1 MKQFYIVFLFLIISF
16 SYGQEAQDSGGE
28 IEGFELYPN
37 PVTTGT
43 VYIQTALNAPKR
55 ILIFDVFGTQR
66 LETTILRKELNVS
79 DLVAGVYVLRVYEK
93 DKVAT
98 RKLIIK

>member
-1 MKQFYIVFLFLIISF
+1 MKQFYLVFFLVFISF
-16 SYGQEAQDSGGE
+16 SYGQEARTTGGE

-37 PVTTGT
+37 PVTTGK

-79 DLVAGVYVLRVYEK
+79 NLVAGVYVLRVYEK
-93 DKVAT
+93 DRMAT
-98 RKLIIK
+98 RKLIVK

>member
-1 MKQFYIVFLFLIISF
+1 MQNV
-16 SYGQEAQDSGGE
+16 GGE
-28 IEGFELYPN
+28 IEGFKLYPN
-37 PVTTGT
+37 PVSNGK
-43 VYIQTALNAPKR
+43 VYIQTTLNAPKR

-79 DLVAGVYVLRVYEK
+79 NLVAGIYVLRVYEK
-93 DKVAT
+93 DKIAT

>member
-1 MKQFYIVFLFLIISF
+1 MKQIYFVLFFLFISF
-16 SYGQEAQDSGGE
+16 SYGQEVQNVGGE
-28 IEGFELYPN
+28 IEGFKIYPN
-37 PVTTGT
+37 PVTTGK

-55 ILIFDVFGTQR
+55 ILIFDIFGTQR

-79 DLVAGVYVLRVYEK
+79 DLVAGVYVLRVFEK
-93 DKVAT
+93 DRVAT

>member
-1 MKQFYIVFLFLIISF
+1 MKKFYLVFFFLFISF
-16 SYGQEAQDSGGE
+16 SYGQEVQNVGGE
-28 IEGFELYPN
+28 IEGFKLYPN
-37 PVTTGT
+37 PVTTGK

-55 ILIFDVFGTQR
+55 ILIFDVFGTLR

-79 DLVAGVYVLRVYEK
+79 NFVAGVYVLRVYEK
-93 DKVAT
+93 DRVAT

>member
-1 MKQFYIVFLFLIISF
+1 MKQLYPVLFFFVISF
-16 SYGQEAQDSGGE
+16 SYGQEVRNAGGE

-37 PVTTGT
+37 PVTTGK

-66 LETTILRKELNVS
+66 LETTILRNELNVS
-79 DLVAGVYVLRVYEK
+79 NLVAGVYVLRVYEK
-93 DKVAT
+93 DRVAT

>member
-1 MKQFYIVFLFLIISF
+1 MKQFYIVFLFLFISL
-16 SYGQEAQDSGGE
+16 SYGQEAQHSGGE

-37 PVTTGT
+37 PVTTGK
-43 VYIQTALNAPKR
+43 VYIQTTLNAPKR

>member
-1 MKQFYIVFLFLIISF
+1 MKQFYFVLFFLFISF
-16 SYGQEAQDSGGE
+16 SYGQEVQNGGGE
-28 IEGFELYPN
+28 IEGFKIYPN
-37 PVTTGT
+37 PVTNGT

-79 DLVAGVYVLRVYEK
+79 NLVAGVYVLRVYEK
-93 DKVAT
+93 NRVAT

>member
-1 MKQFYIVFLFLIISF
+1 MKQFYLVLFFLFISF
-16 SYGQEAQDSGGE
+16 SYGQEAHNFGGE
-28 IEGFELYPN
+28 IEDFKLYPN
-37 PVTTGT
+37 PVTNGV

-79 DLVAGVYVLRVYEK
+79 NLVAGVYVLRVYEK

-98 RKLIIK
+98 RKLIVK

>member
-1 MKQFYIVFLFLIISF
+1 MKQLYPVLFFFVISF
-16 SYGQEAQDSGGE
+16 SYGQEVRSAGGE

-37 PVTTGT
+37 PVTTGK
-43 VYIQTALNAPKR
+43 VYIQTTLNAPKR

-66 LETTILRKELNVS
+66 LETTILRNELNVS
-79 DLVAGVYVLRVYEK
+79 NLVAGVYVLRVYEK